1 LSDHRERF
9 AHLGTVTVGGRPLEV
24 ENAWWHGERLIL
36 KFRGIDS
43 MSDAEAL
50 AGAEVEIPA
59 EERTAL
65 DANEYFLSDL
75 IGCAVIDQKT
85 GQRVGVVDG
94 WTETGGPLL
103 LTVKA
108 EGSGVE
114 ILIPF
119 ARAICREI
127 DVAAKRIVADLPEG
141 LTGLNLP

>member
-1 LSDHRERF
+1 M
-9 AHLGTVTVGGRPLEV
+9 GGRALEV

-36 KFRGIDS
+36 KFRGVDS
-43 MSDAEAL
+43 MSDAEEL
-50 AGAEVEIPA
+50 AGADVEIPA

-65 DANEYFLSDL
+65 DADEYFLSDL
-75 IGCAVIDQKT
+75 VGCALIDQKT
-85 GQRVGVVDG
+85 GQSLGVVDG

-108 EGSGVE
+108 EGSGE
-114 ILIPF
+114 ELMIPF

-141 LTGLNLP
+141 LAGLNPP